1 MSSSFIAL
9 SRAQSVLEVL
19 EEDVRF
25 ALGRFAEGDDVD
37 FIFGLG
43 MYDRNRNPLKQTKGD
58 QTLFTVGESVVLE
71 SV

>member
-1 MSSSFIAL
+1 MSSSVIAL

-25 ALGRFAEGDDVD
+25 AFGRFAEGDDVD

-43 MYDRNRNPLKQTKGD
+43 MYAPHYPH
-58 QTLFTVGESVVLE
+58 LE
-71 SV
+71 KVKVNQQYDLWLI